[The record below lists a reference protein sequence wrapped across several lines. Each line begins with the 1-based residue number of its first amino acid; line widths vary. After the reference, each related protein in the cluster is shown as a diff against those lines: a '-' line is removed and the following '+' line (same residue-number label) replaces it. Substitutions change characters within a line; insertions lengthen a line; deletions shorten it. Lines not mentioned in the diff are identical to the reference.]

1 MLDVHVLHLPSD
13 KCPDEPYPSPS
24 NLEKITGNTEQLCV
38 RGNGIRIL
46 GSTVLLSR
54 YALTESCGFL
64 LAMYPVV
71 SSWPYIL
78 WFLLGHVT
86 IHKATSYKLQPDY
99 LYPASCIVVTEQPS
113 TLVMQC
119 ALCGDMCLQGK
130 YA

>member
-78 WFLLGHVT
+78 RFLLGHISCGFFLAMSQSTRQQVT
-86 IHKATSYKLQPDY
+86 SCNLTIYIQRV
-99 LYPASCIVVTEQPS
+99 AS
-113 TLVMQC
+113 L
-119 ALCGDMCLQGK
+119 
-130 YA
+130 